1 MIVARPIYDRRCCR
15 RRRRTANVM
24 YFHMDNGAVVTDAFI
39 QFQDMLFIMNYRAR
53 KAIQND
59 EYSGCIILY
68 HMHAEM
74 VSIQ

>member
-1 MIVARPIYDRRCCR
+1 MLDLFTTAVAAAAALPMLC
-15 RRRRTANVM
+15 TS

-68 HMHAEM
+68 HFSMHTEM
-74 VSIQ
+74 V